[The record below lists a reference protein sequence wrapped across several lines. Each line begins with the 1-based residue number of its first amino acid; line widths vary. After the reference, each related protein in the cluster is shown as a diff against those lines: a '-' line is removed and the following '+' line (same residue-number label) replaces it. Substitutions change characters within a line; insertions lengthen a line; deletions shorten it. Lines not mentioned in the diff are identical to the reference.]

1 MILVWV
7 LLSLASLLVL
17 GLLCLFATVN
27 TAGTASLTA
36 PQPEARPRLCR
47 CTDGGRNQPLAAC
60 PHCRGEGW
68 VR

>member
-7 LLSLASLLVL
+7 LLSLASLLTL
-17 GLLCLFATVN
+17 GLLCLFARVN
-27 TAGTASLTA
+27 TAGSAAALTA
-36 PQPEARPRLCR
+36 PQPGARLCR